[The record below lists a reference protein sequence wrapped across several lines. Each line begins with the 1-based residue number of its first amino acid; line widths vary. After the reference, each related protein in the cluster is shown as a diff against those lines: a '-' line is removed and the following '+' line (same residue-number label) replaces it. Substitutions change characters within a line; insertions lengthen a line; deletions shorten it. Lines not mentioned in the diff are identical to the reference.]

1 MGRAGFLS
9 LVFLITGVWGV
20 RGEMVQTESVKLL
33 AHEAKADDI
42 EPVWMN
48 PAEGAWIIGFARDS
62 KTDRTQELGYWEFYG
77 SLGAI
82 MFSTHRQ
89 GYAGPRRSRSSAND
103 YRFFSGYLCLS
114 PIKPYRRL
122 AYIHNHREIK
132 VLGAGDLEKPDTLV
146 TFEFQVNNLYL
157 DWSAKDQLAFVS
169 ELTGQGDIY
178 VADIPQRAVGKI
190 GAAELKNHIRRLTRS
205 AAHDGQPAW
214 SPEGN
219 RLAYEAKPEEI
230 NQDIYVIDDVE
241 AALAVGGVEKGRRL
255 TQFPSAEANPT
266 WSPDG
271 QMLAF
276 YRIEGGEDE
285 RVDLWV
291 VNADGT
297 GAKEI
302 ARNVKRPSRN
312 GPSWLFQAE
321 VGHGRQVIYVIMAT
335 EGSKM
340 FISDVESGESRE
352 VAIEAR
358 VISDVVASPGS
369 DPYITFSAQDTA
381 GRKRIY
387 VKKLVLSGLEKQKKE
402 WD

>member
-1 MGRAGFLS
+1 
-9 LVFLITGVWGV
+9 
-20 RGEMVQTESVKLL
+20 
-33 AHEAKADDI
+33 
-42 EPVWMN
+42 
-48 PAEGAWIIGFARDS
+48 
-62 KTDRTQELGYWEFYG
+62 
-77 SLGAI
+77 
-82 MFSTHRQ
+82 MFSTQRQ
-89 GYAGPRRSRSSAND
+89 GYAGPFKSRSAAND

-122 AYIHNHREIK
+122 AYIHNHREIR
-132 VLGAGDLEKPDTLV
+132 VLSAVDLEKPDTLV
-146 TFEFQVNNLYL
+146 TFDFQVNNLYL
-157 DWSAKDQLAFVS
+157 DWSVRDQLAFVS

-178 VADIPQRAVGKI
+178 VADIPQRVAGKI
-190 GAAELKNHIRRLTRS
+190 RGEELKNHIRRLTKN

-214 SPEGN
+214 SPDGK
-219 RLAYEAKPEEI
+219 RLAYEVKPEEI

-241 AALAVGGVEKGRRL
+241 AALTAGGVEKGRRL

-276 YRIEGGEDE
+276 YRIEGGVDE

-291 VNADGT
+291 INADGT

-302 ARNVKRPSRN
+302 ARSVKRPTRN
-312 GPSWLFQAE
+312 GPSWLYQAE
-321 VGHGRQVIYVIMAT
+321 AGHGRQVVYVVMAT

-340 FISDVESGESRE
+340 FIGDVESGESRE

-358 VISDVVASPGS
+358 VISDVVACPGS
-369 DPYITFSAQDTA
+369 DPYIAFSAQDTA

-387 VKKLVLSGLEKQKKE
+387 VTKIKLPGLAKQKKE